1 MMENR
6 LQKQPPAPDTDIDPE
21 GQPFILYWVY
31 EFWMPQEKK
40 QKLAETAA
48 KYGMDPEEYLD
59 YGIKCILANEEI
71 ARALYEAWKADPEA
85 EEDIKLLCHYPV
97 HDNETEDEAREH
109 AVIFYREHE

>member
-1 MMENR
+1 MENR
-6 LQKQPPAPDTDIDPE
+6 LQKQPSAPDTDSDPE
-21 GQPFILYWVY
+21 GQPVILYWVY

-71 ARALYEAWKADPEA
+71 ARALFEAWKAEPEA
-85 EEDIKLLCHYPV
+85 EGDIKLLCHYPV
-97 HDNETEDEAREH
+97 YENETEKEAIEH
-109 AVIFYREHE
+109 AVICQREHE